1 MARVTKRLNFRRFVR
16 RVYDSGM
23 VRRGLSLSAIVAVAA
38 LGCLEG
44 PRHRHQQIH
53 YATSPAPAPT
63 PTQENV
69 TTPMAPPA
77 STKELELANANA
89 TITPAPT
96 TMPTIASTTMITPDG
111 PLDVPSGATPAIEYA
126 SMTAAQCEA
135 ELKKRAIPFANVA
148 TASGVDRPVR
158 LTGKLHGVAFHGLEK
173 NTATSLYE
181 IIDCRLVL
189 ALDDFSA
196 ILAQHDVVE
205 AIHFSIY
212 RPEKKAKKTSKH
224 AAALAIDLGTMIK
237 KDGSKLSV
245 EHDWHGG
252 IGQKSCGASANAPVP
267 KTKEATE
274 LREILCGA
282 YDARLFNV
290 LLTPNYNKP
299 HYNHFHLEVT
309 RGVKWYLLR

>member
-1 MARVTKRLNFRRFVR
+1 MR

-23 VRRGLSLSAIVAVAA
+23 ARRAALLVAIASIAS

-44 PRHRHQQIH
+44 PRHRHQQMY
-53 YATSPAPAPT
+53 YATTATIAPMPS
-63 PTQENV
+63 PTQESV
-69 TTPMAPPA
+69 TTPIAPLAPTNDLEVAKSPA
-77 STKELELANANA
+77 TPP
-89 TITPAPT
+89 PAPT
-96 TMPTIASTTMITPDG
+96 TLPTTASTTMMTSEG
-111 PLDVPSGATPAIEYA
+111 PLDVPTGATPAIAYA
-126 SMTAAQCEA
+126 SMTAAQCEI
-135 ELKKRAIPFANVA
+135 ELKKRAIPFADVPAAN
-148 TASGVDRPVR
+148 GVDRPVR
-158 LTGKLHGVAFHGLEK
+158 LTGKLHGVDFHGLEK
-173 NTATSLYE
+173 NTATSIYE
-181 IIDCRLVL
+181 IVDCRLVL

-252 IGQKSCGASANAPVP
+252 IGQKSCGATATAPMP
-267 KTKEATE
+267 KSKEAIE

-309 RGVKWYLLR
+309 RGVKWVLLR